1 MVQDSPSPKLI
12 LRLTLR
18 LMLLPE
24 LGGVMEAR
32 TSSQQT
38 SKCLEHSLLQTAQGC
53 FSRPMG
59 APLQLGLVK
68 TSPGLSTTR
77 KFLGR
82 SLGYPGSTC
91 YVLGMSVL
99 MNRLEDFS

>member
-1 MVQDSPSPKLI
+1 
-12 LRLTLR
+12 
-18 LMLLPE
+18 MLLPE
-24 LGGVMEAR
+24 LGGVMEAG

-38 SKCLEHSLLQTAQGC
+38 SKCLEHSLLQTAQGY

-59 APLQLGLVK
+59 AALQLGLVK
-68 TSPGLSTTR
+68 TSPGLNTR

-82 SLGYPGSTC
+82 PLGYPGSTW

-99 MNRLEDFS
+99 MNCFEDFS